1 MKMKTHQHSIL
12 KVWMAAL
19 LVVCSLGATA
29 QKKVELQIWPDGAPN
44 TNGITEQESEKR
56 PNRPTNVSQPTL
68 TVYVA
73 ERGNGQAIV
82 ACPGGGYVHLAMD
95 HEGHDMAAWFNAQGI
110 TYAVLKYRMPNE
122 HHEVPLSDAQQAI
135 RIMREHAAEWKI
147 DKVGIMGSSAGGHLA
162 STAATHFDEGCR
174 PDFQIL
180 FYPVIS
186 MDMAICHK
194 GSRERLIG
202 KNPSDDLVQLYSNEL
217 QVTAQTP
224 PAFIMHS
231 SDDCTVPVE
240 NSLRYY
246 QTLVKNKVPAS
257 LHCYPVGGHGWGYN
271 DKFAYKRQWTGELEK
286 WLRGL

>member
-1 MKMKTHQHSIL
+1 MKNKRKHFSTVLAIALFIL
-12 KVWMAAL
+12 GNCHLYAQQKFEF
-19 LVVCSLGATA
+19 SL
-29 QKKVELQIWPDGAPN
+29 WPNGAPN
-44 TNGITEQESEKR
+44 TNGIVEQESEAR
-56 PNRPTNVSQPTL
+56 ANRPTNITSPTL

-73 ERGNGQAIV
+73 KNSNGKAIV

-122 HHEVPLSDAQQAI
+122 HHEVPLSDALQAI
-135 RIMREHAAEWKI
+135 RLVREHAEEWNI
-147 DKVGIMGSSAGGHLA
+147 EKVGIMGSSAGGHLA
-162 STAATHFDEGCR
+162 STAATHYTDDSR

-186 MDMAICHK
+186 MDLSICHK

-202 KNPSDDLVQLYSNEL
+202 KTPTDELVQLYSNEL
-217 QVTAQTP
+217 QVSVQTP

-231 SDDCTVPVE
+231 SDDRVVPVE

-246 QTLVKNKVPAS
+246 QALVKNKVPAS
-257 LHCYPVGGHGWGYN
+257 LHCYPTGGHGWGYN
-271 DKFAYKRQWTGELEK
+271 DNFKYKRQWTGELEK
-286 WLRGL
+286 WLREL